1 MNLKS
6 LLIDLWRN
14 EDGFFGVDMGVSDQ
28 QKSNYGNLTNAAGFA
43 TNLGEKDLG
52 ASSKFMTDILSGD
65 VGKITQALAP
75 QIGAAKSSAQQQN
88 KQNAEFG
95 TRSGGTAASTA
106 ATNDKVHSD
115 ITNLIGQLTGGA
127 ASSLSSVGDSLLG
140 KGMKG
145 DEVGYDIAKDMQQ
158 QKEAKFNDI
167 ISSSAAVAAAPFTGG
182 ASLTGLVSG
191 GNSGM
196 SGGFSMPSFGGG
208 APGPINAS
216 TNPGAFDSM
225 NNLSGIDMSIF
236 K

>member
-14 EDGFFGVDMGVSDQ
+14 EDGFFGIDMGVSDQ
-28 QKSNYGNLTNAAGFA
+28 QKSNYGNLTNASGFA

-115 ITNLIGQLTGGA
+115 ITNLIGKLTGGA
-127 ASSLSSVGDSLLG
+127 ASSLGSQGSGLLTTGIAGDQ
-140 KGMKG
+140 
-145 DEVGYDIAKDMQQ
+145 VGYNIAKDMQQ

-167 ISSSAAVAAAPFTGG
+167 INSSAQVAEMGVGAGAGVMATPAG
-182 ASLTGLVSG
+182 ASTGEQWMAGLQ
-191 GNSGM
+191 
-196 SGGFSMPSFGGG
+196 G
-208 APGPINAS
+208 AG
-216 TNPGAFDSM
+216 
-225 NNLSGIDMSIF
+225 L
-236 K
+236 

>member
-14 EDGFFGVDMGVSDQ
+14 EDGFFGIDMGVSDQ
-28 QKSNYGNLTNAAGFA
+28 QKSNYGNLTNASGFA

-115 ITNLIGQLTGGA
+115 ITNLIGKLTGGA
-127 ASSLSSVGDSLLG
+127 ASSLGSQGSGLLNTGIAGD
-140 KGMKG
+140 K
-145 DEVGYDIAKDMQQ
+145 EGYDLAHQMQQ

-167 ISSSAAVAAAPFTGG
+167 ISSSAQVAAGVMGGLPGNPGG
-182 ASLTGLVSG
+182 ALDIGSNIAGGLS
-191 GNSGM
+191 
-196 SGGFSMPSFGGG
+196 
-208 APGPINAS
+208 
-216 TNPGAFDSM
+216 
-225 NNLSGIDMSIF
+225 
-236 K
+236 

>member
-1 MNLKS
+1 MSLKS

-14 EDGFFGVDMGVSDQ
+14 EDGFFGIDMGVSDQ
-28 QKSNYGNLTNAAGFA
+28 QKSNYGNLTNASGFA

-95 TRSGGTAASTA
+95 TRSGGTAATTS

-115 ITNLIGQLTGGA
+115 ITNLIAQLTGGA
-127 ASSLSSVGDSLLG
+127 ASSLGSQGSGLLTTGIAGDQA
-140 KGMKG
+140 
-145 DEVGYDIAKDMQQ
+145 GYNIAKDMQQ

-167 ISSSAAVAAAPFTGG
+167 ISSSAQVAAGVMGG
-182 ASLTGLVSG
+182 L
-191 GNSGM
+191 
-196 SGGFSMPSFGGG
+196 
-208 APGPINAS
+208 PG
-216 TNPGAFDSM
+216 NPGG
-225 NNLSGIDMSIF
+225 LS
-236 K
+236 

>member
-1 MNLKS
+1 MSLKS

-14 EDGFFGVDMGVSDQ
+14 EDGFFGIDMGVSDQ
-28 QKSNYGNLTNAAGFA
+28 QKSNYGNLTNASGFA

-95 TRSGGTAASTA
+95 TRSGGTAATTS

-115 ITNLIGQLTGGA
+115 ITNLIAQLTGGA
-127 ASSLSSVGDSLLG
+127 ASSLGSQGSGLLTTGIAGDQA
-140 KGMKG
+140 
-145 DEVGYDIAKDMQQ
+145 GYNIAKDMQQ

-167 ISSSAAVAAAPFTGG
+167 INDSSQVAEMVVGAGAGVMATPAG
-182 ASLTGLVSG
+182 ASTGERWMAGLQ
-191 GNSGM
+191 
-196 SGGFSMPSFGGG
+196 G
-208 APGPINAS
+208 AG
-216 TNPGAFDSM
+216 
-225 NNLSGIDMSIF
+225 L
-236 K
+236 

>member
-14 EDGFFGVDMGVSDQ
+14 EDGFFGIDMGVSDQ
-28 QKSNYGNLTNAAGFA
+28 QKSNYGNLTNASGFA

-115 ITNLIGQLTGGA
+115 ITKLIGQLTGGA
-127 ASSLSSVGDSLLG
+127 ASSLGSQGSGLLNTGIAGD
-140 KGMKG
+140 K
-145 DEVGYDIAKDMQQ
+145 EGYDLAHQMQQ

-167 ISSSAAVAAAPFTGG
+167 ISSSAQVAAGVMGGLLGNPGG
-182 ASLTGLVSG
+182 ALDIGSNIAGGLS
-191 GNSGM
+191 
-196 SGGFSMPSFGGG
+196 
-208 APGPINAS
+208 
-216 TNPGAFDSM
+216 
-225 NNLSGIDMSIF
+225 
-236 K
+236 